1 MTQAE
6 KHGRKKAP
14 PERGLIAGRDSS
26 SLELHGRDVRRLKAL
41 WTLDHVEP
49 NSLPLGERTEA
60 LHLDLTEVDEEILP
74 LRLLNES
81 VALLGTKPLD
91 SPLSQPYNLHLF
103 RGDTIP
109 GPPLSNARGPVFS
122 RLAALQ

>member
-1 MTQAE
+1 M
-6 KHGRKKAP
+6 KRDGSSRVLGR
-14 PERGLIAGRDSS
+14 RHI
-26 SLELHGRDVRRLKAL
+26 RRLKAL
-41 WTLDHVEP
+41 RTLDHVESD
-49 NSLPLGERTEA
+49 SLPLGERTEA

-91 SPLSQPYNLHLF
+91 SPLSQPYNLHMF

-109 GPPLSNARGPVFS
+109 RPTPL
-122 RLAALQ
+122 